1 MVDRNDIIHNIITDT
16 KNRKKNRNVFASIH
30 SAPTTYYPD
39 MWKGKKKTFD
49 VDNLIGA
56 FTAIVPENTIV
67 FTFTPTDNL
76 AWSDHCQEKNE
87 IMKNLRNSNWPW
99 FDDWPLQR
107 NAKVYLPGQPMYN
120 QACSF
125 DADDMSYFDI
135 YTMYGNPVNVKKLG
149 KNMGYAGKASQ
160 FKTENM
166 SRPTKRTTRMQ
177 TRNNPNKYFYRDVL
191 KEKVFTIQELINRF
205 KSDPTKDRPLRIIY
219 IYSCNPNIEDVNV
232 KKITKNKIKQ
242 DEIIAMN
249 YFCRR
254 TYEKQGR
261 DRFVDMFLID
271 KQEAIITKSKGKQ
284 DKDYFDID
292 KEKRQMLRTL
302 MYIDRNKEHISD
314 YEKSL
319 KYGVTENGVLCKTK
333 CKSSMCSA
341 FGCGDKEDTCINVYG
356 KKEKCYFP
364 KDNRKAKK
372 SRKKKR
378 RKKKNK
384 TKKK

>member
-1 MVDRNDIIHNIITDT
+1 MAPRAGLEPATDRLTADC
-16 KNRKKNRNVFASIH
+16 S
-30 SAPTTYYPD
+30 TTELPR
-39 MWKGKKKTFD
+39 
-49 VDNLIGA
+49 
-56 FTAIVPENTIV
+56 NTIV
-67 FTFTPTDNL
+67 
-76 AWSDHCQEKNE
+76 
-87 IMKNLRNSNWPW
+87 
-99 FDDWPLQR
+99 
-107 NAKVYLPGQPMYN
+107 
-120 QACSF
+120 
-125 DADDMSYFDI
+125 
-135 YTMYGNPVNVKKLG
+135 
-149 KNMGYAGKASQ
+149 
-160 FKTENM
+160 
-166 SRPTKRTTRMQ
+166 
-177 TRNNPNKYFYRDVL
+177 
-191 KEKVFTIQELINRF
+191 LI
-205 KSDPTKDRPLRIIY
+205 I
-219 IYSCNPNIEDVNV
+219 

-378 RKKKNK
+378 RKKKIDLNICK
-384 TKKK
+384 RNIEQYVVR